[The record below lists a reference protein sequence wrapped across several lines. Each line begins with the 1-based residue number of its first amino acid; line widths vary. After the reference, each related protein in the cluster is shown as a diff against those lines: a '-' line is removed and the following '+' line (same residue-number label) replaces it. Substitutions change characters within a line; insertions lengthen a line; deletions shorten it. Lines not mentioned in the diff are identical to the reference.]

1 MLWEDTHQTSTSG
14 GHPCQPQDF
23 AVLGGLVVLWR
34 PPRRIAQG
42 YPTTIPQLIPVRVGP
57 WCAGCSLYAEPIDGA
72 GGDFAWKPRFS
83 GELPDRL
90 SSSRAIK
97 ECILGGGLV
106 LRVGDDSAV
115 INTRNLAVLFSFL
128 VIGAMAG
135 GSAQADLLGE
145 LTAVVDDHD
154 RVRAAEAQRDEAQE
168 RLNEAY
174 AVYYPVLEGTST
186 VGRERRL
193 NPGGAADT
201 TLTARELSLTLTQSV
216 YDFGAS
222 RSTVDLAKLG
232 VGRSEA
238 VVGQVRQDILLEALA
253 AKILYVRAEE
263 VLSFAQ
269 ESVENIKRQ
278 AELEDARVTKGGGFS
293 TDVLQAKTELAG
305 AEAREVLAE
314 GDLRTAVNRHIAV
327 FGFEPDDGPLAP
339 IEVLPDMLPGT
350 LDIALETARDRNRQL
365 DVARIDQ
372 DLSKGAAINVESDLF
387 YPDLDIVGEQRWETD
402 REGTIGT
409 RTESIIR
416 LELSYAFDFGLTL
429 RNSVRA
435 ADAAFRSTQHLFSDV
450 RDLVDEEVRNAWN
463 GLETAQRNAD
473 LLANQAEI
481 AAQFLELAR
490 EERKAGRRSLIDVL
504 AGETAL
510 INARSDAAS
519 ARADVTLASVGLLA
533 AMGVLGVESI
543 RQQ

>member
-1 MLWEDTHQTSTSG
+1 MSG
-14 GHPCQPQDF
+14 GF
-23 AVLGGLVVLWR
+23 AR
-34 PPRRIAQG
+34 
-42 YPTTIPQLIPVRVGP
+42 
-57 WCAGCSLYAEPIDGA
+57 
-72 GGDFAWKPRFS
+72 
-83 GELPDRL
+83 
-90 SSSRAIK
+90 
-97 ECILGGGLV
+97 
-106 LRVGDDSAV
+106 
-115 INTRNLAVLFSFL
+115 
-128 VIGAMAG
+128 
-135 GSAQADLLGE
+135 ADLLNE
-145 LTAVVDDHD
+145 LTQVVDSHD
-154 RVRAAEAQRDEAQE
+154 RVLAANAQLEEAEE

-174 AVYYPVLEGTST
+174 GVYYPVLEGTSS

-193 NPGGAADT
+193 NPGAENT
-201 TLTARELSLTLTQSV
+201 TLSARELSLTLTQSV

-222 RSTVDLAKLG
+222 SSTVDLAKLG
-232 VGRSEA
+232 VSRAEA

-253 AKILYVRAEE
+253 AKILHFRAVE
-263 VLSFAQ
+263 VLRFAS

-305 AEAREVLAE
+305 AEARQVLAE
-314 GDLRTAVNRHIAV
+314 GDLRTAINRHIAV
-327 FGFEPDDGPLAP
+327 FGFSPEGGDPTP
-339 IEVLPDMLPGT
+339 IAVMPDMLPSD
-350 LDIALETARDRNRQL
+350 LDFALQTAADQNRQL
-365 DVARIDQ
+365 DVARLDQ
-372 DLSKGAAINVESDLF
+372 DLSKGAAINVESDLY
-387 YPDLDIVGEQRWETD
+387 YPDLDIVGEQRWED
-402 REGTIGT
+402 NREGTVGT
-409 RTESIIR
+409 RTESIVR
-416 LELSYAFDFGLTL
+416 LELSYSFDFGLTL

-519 ARADVTLASVGLLA
+519 ARADVTLASIGLLA

-543 RQQ
+543 Q